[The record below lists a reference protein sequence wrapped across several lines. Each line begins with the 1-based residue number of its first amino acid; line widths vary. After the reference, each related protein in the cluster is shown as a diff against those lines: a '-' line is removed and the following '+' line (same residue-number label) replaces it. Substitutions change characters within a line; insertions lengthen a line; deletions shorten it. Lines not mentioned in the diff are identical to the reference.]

1 MKVKC
6 IIDEYFD
13 RELEKY
19 VKKNEVLEMKE
30 QRAKSLIGKGFVKEV
45 KEKSNK
51 EAKDVK

>member
-13 RELEKY
+13 RELDKY
-19 VKKNEVLEMKE
+19 VRKNETLEMDEK
-30 QRAKSLIGKGFVKEV
+30 RAKYLIAKGYIQEI
-45 KEKSNK
+45 KSNK

>member
-19 VKKNEVLEMKE
+19 IKKDEVLEMKDS
-30 QRAKSLIGKGFVKEV
+30 RAKLLIDKGFVKEV
-45 KEKSNK
+45 KRKPNK
-51 EAKDVK
+51 EVKDVE